1 MRWLLT
7 LPLMAGLVVAPHAGA
22 QHAVSAGHA
31 GGFSAPHSFAPS
43 APRMSGGFGGATH
56 FSSAPTF
63 TPRSFNAPQYQW
75 NVPTRTLGSSQSRMP
90 YRNWHD
96 PDGHHNRPPYSSSRY
111 RHPYL
116 PYYYANSTYLV
127 PGLLN
132 SYWGDSDSYMGDQT
146 AQGSQA
152 EDNGNYGP
160 EAGPNDSESEQEPGM
175 TYQAQDV
182 PPPPPGPSE
191 PLPQAAVTLVFK
203 DGHSQQ
209 VTNYV
214 LTKTMLYVLD
224 DAASGRRPEIPLDKI
239 DVAAT
244 EKTNRE
250 AGIDFV
256 VPTVTN

>member
-1 MRWLLT
+1 
-7 LPLMAGLVVAPHAGA
+7 
-22 QHAVSAGHA
+22 
-31 GGFSAPHSFAPS
+31 
-43 APRMSGGFGGATH
+43 
-56 FSSAPTF
+56 
-63 TPRSFNAPQYQW
+63 
-75 NVPTRTLGSSQSRMP
+75 
-90 YRNWHD
+90 
-96 PDGHHNRPPYSSSRY
+96 
-111 RHPYL
+111 
-116 PYYYANSTYLV
+116 
-127 PGLLN
+127 
-132 SYWGDSDSYMGDQT
+132 
-146 AQGSQA
+146 
-152 EDNGNYGP
+152 
-160 EAGPNDSESEQEPGM
+160 M